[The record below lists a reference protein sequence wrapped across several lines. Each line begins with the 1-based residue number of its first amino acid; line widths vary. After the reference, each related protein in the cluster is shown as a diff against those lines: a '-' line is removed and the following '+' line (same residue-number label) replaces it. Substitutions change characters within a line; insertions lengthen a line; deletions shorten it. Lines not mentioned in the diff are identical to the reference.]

1 MQATVQRN
9 DDINMEQEDYNR
21 QVDWL
26 MDEIQQSCNKD
37 ARKKLL
43 SGLIS
48 IMLLLIG
55 LIGYQFLV
63 SKDGTGLYAIAMIAL
78 VLAFFIFRWITYK
91 RIEHAGSAEE
101 VLSISKTLNLSEWV
115 CLLVVSVVYC
125 VFSEDSLGTK
135 IFYLVIWVLTMAN
148 IKLFKMTDMEAN
160 ISRLRELMKEGK

>member
-1 MQATVQRN
+1 MA
-9 DDINMEQEDYNR
+9 
-21 QVDWL
+21 
-26 MDEIQQSCNKD
+26 
-37 ARKKLL
+37 
-43 SGLIS
+43 
-48 IMLLLIG
+48 
-55 LIGYQFLV
+55 
-63 SKDGTGLYAIAMIAL
+63 YAIAMIAL